1 MLEINDLY
9 TIAVDDGSGILK
21 GLNLKIN
28 KGEVHVIMGLN
39 GSGKSTLANTILKN
53 PRYEIVKGD
62 ILFEGKSIKDLKTDE
77 IARLGIFMSFQS
89 PLDIPGV
96 TVSNF
101 LKTTKANYSNEKI
114 NLYSFAKEIENN
126 MDKLGIDKSYINR
139 DINVGFSGGERKKME
154 ILELLTLNPKFTIL
168 DEIDSGLDVDAIK
181 TVSEGINLYKNND
194 NAILIIT
201 HSTKLLDYLN
211 VDYVHILLGGKV
223 IKTGDKSLAYEIDKN
238 GYQSYLG
245 ENHE

>member
-211 VDYVHILLGGKV
+211 VDYVHILLDGKV

>member
-101 LKTTKANYSNEKI
+101 LKTTKTNYSNEKI

-211 VDYVHILLGGKV
+211 VDYVHILLDGKV

>member
-101 LKTTKANYSNEKI
+101 LKTTKTNYSNEKI